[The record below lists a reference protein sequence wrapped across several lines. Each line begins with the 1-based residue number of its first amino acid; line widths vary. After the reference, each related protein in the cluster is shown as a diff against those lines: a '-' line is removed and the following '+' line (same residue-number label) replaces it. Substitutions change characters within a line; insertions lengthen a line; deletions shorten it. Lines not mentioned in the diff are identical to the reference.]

1 MGTQVAVKLTDTEW
15 RLKCEELA
23 KLELRRKAKRG
34 QLAEEEDEWKERKK
48 DLNGQID
55 MMTEQIEKLAT
66 EVDTKEALVEAQTE
80 LPLQSDAPAGP
91 ISSEEP
97 QVAREPGAEG

>member
-1 MGTQVAVKLTDTEW
+1 MTKVAVKLTDTEW

-34 QLAEEEDEWKERKK
+34 QLAEEDDEWKERKK

-55 MMTEQIEKLAT
+55 SMTEMIEKLAT
-66 EVDTKEALVEAQTE
+66 EVDSKEALVEAQTE
-80 LPLQSDAPAGP
+80 LPLQTESEAT
-91 ISSEEP
+91 SEEP
-97 QVAREPGAEG
+97 PVELEPGADV

>member
-1 MGTQVAVKLTDTEW
+1 MTQVAVKLTDTEW

-34 QLAEEEDEWKERKK
+34 QLAEEDDEWKERKK
-48 DLNGQID
+48 DLNGQLD

-66 EVDTKEALVEAQTE
+66 EVDSREALVEAQTE
-80 LPLQSDAPAGP
+80 LPLQPA
-91 ISSEEP
+91 SEATSEEP
-97 QVAREPGAEG
+97 PAELEPGADG